1 LHLGIALTTTNNEE
15 QGMKRR
21 DFLIAGGAGAT
32 AMTLGFPAR
41 AAFPDK
47 PVRLII
53 PFSPGGESDIG
64 ARFQQLVYRR
74 KFGQELIIESK
85 PGAGGAL
92 AWSQLNGFPGDGY
105 TLMGTNLPHLV
116 LQPLEGNVQYRTE
129 DITNVHFYQYTP
141 DAVIVRTESP
151 YMTIQELMKAAREQG
166 DKITFAGSATFSA
179 NHVAHTRLNLLA
191 GAKSTYVPFKGTGDL
206 VASLLGGH
214 VTAAMSYNT
223 LAISQKG
230 KTRML
235 AVAAEK
241 RSPLFP
247 DVPTFKEIGFE
258 WVDGAYRGC
267 GVPKSTPE
275 DIRMRVSDMFSEINR
290 DPEFMK
296 QMADGGF
303 ELIDITYDKMPA
315 FMAERRK
322 AYVEIAKLMG
332 LGK

>member
-1 LHLGIALTTTNNEE
+1 
-15 QGMKRR
+15 MKRR
-21 DFLIAGGAGAT
+21 DFLIAGGAGAA

-41 AAFPDK
+41 AAYPDK

-64 ARFQQLVYRR
+64 ARYQQAVYRR

-85 PGAGGAL
+85 VGAGGAL
-92 AWSQLNGFPGDGY
+92 AWSQLNTFPGDGY

-116 LQPLEGNVQYRTE
+116 LQPLEGNVQYKTD

-151 YMTIQELMKAAREQG
+151 YKTIQELMKAAKEQG
-166 DKITFAGSATFSA
+166 DKINFAGSATFGA
-179 NHVAHTRLNLLA
+179 NHVAHTRFNLVSGGTSL
-191 GAKSTYVPFKGTGDL
+191 YVPFKGTGDL

-223 LAISQKG
+223 LAIAQKG
-230 KTRML
+230 KVRML
-235 AVAAEK
+235 AVASEK
-241 RSPLFP
+241 RLPQFP
-247 DVPTFKEIGFE
+247 DVPTFKEIGVD
-258 WVDGAYRGC
+258 WVDGAYRGE
-267 GVPKSTPE
+267 GVPISTPE
-275 DIRMRVSDMFSEINR
+275 DLRMRISTMFSEINR

-315 FMAERRK
+315 FMAARRK